1 MNLPEK
7 KAAVFRAVLKLLAG
21 PSAGRFEG
29 F

>member
-7 KAAVFRAVLKLLAG
+7 KAAVFRAVLKLPRQGRPL
-21 PSAGRFEG
+21 RFEG